1 MAKLPVDN
9 IEKFAQW
16 LLTDFAIDNET
27 VMITPGN
34 GFYVSS
40 SGPGRDECRIA
51 YVLNCE
57 DLKKAMHILAE
68 GLKQYPGRTL

>member
-1 MAKLPVDN
+1 
-9 IEKFAQW
+9 
-16 LLTDFAIDNET
+16 
-27 VMITPGN
+27 MITPGN

-40 SGPGRDECRIA
+40 PDRGRDECRIA